1 MSWRIQWAMFAMGA
15 WLAGSVLVSVVAT
28 QNFRTVDRLLDG
40 SKNAAF
46 SSAVGRIG
54 HPAARD
60 TLRYLSSELNRLYF
74 GLWNVAQVILGVLVF
89 WLISGG
95 PASRA
100 RVVIAGMLAISLF
113 MFVWLTPQVTSL
125 GRSLDFVPREP
136 PPPALRQFW
145 ILHGLYTSLELIKL
159 LLGVV
164 AAVWIGRAGGIR

>member
-1 MSWRIQWAMFAMGA
+1 MDRALRWAMLAMGA

-46 SSAVGRIG
+46 NSAVGRLG
-54 HPAARD
+54 QPAARD

-74 GLWNVAQVILGVLVF
+74 RLWNVAQVVLGVLVF

-100 RVVIAGMLAISLF
+100 RIVIAGMLAISLL
-113 MFVWLTPQVTSL
+113 MLVWLTPQVTAV

-136 PPPALRQFW
+136 PSPSLRQFW
-145 ILHGLYTSLELIKL
+145 ILHGLYTSLELVQL
-159 LLGVV
+159 LLGAL